1 MKIPLNQLSFNV
13 TLKKNIYIYIMME
26 ICFIKTA
33 GAF

>member
-1 MKIPLNQLSFNV
+1 
-13 TLKKNIYIYIMME
+13 MME